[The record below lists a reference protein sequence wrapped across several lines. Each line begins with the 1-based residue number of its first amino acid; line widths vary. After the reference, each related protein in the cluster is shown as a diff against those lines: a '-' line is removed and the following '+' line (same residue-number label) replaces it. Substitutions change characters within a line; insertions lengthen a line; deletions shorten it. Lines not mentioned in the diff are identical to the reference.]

1 MVNIFVYG
9 TLRPDQ
15 SGYEWVLKQK
25 TLEIKQSLGYLLD
38 FGLYELEG
46 LPLISPSPGSKV
58 HGYVLEL
65 TSTLTSD
72 EMILSQFDEYEG
84 IKNPPTGKPPPT
96 AYKRQ
101 LVCIEVGEKRINA
114 HAYVA
119 KKYEVRDQKLDI
131 SSVAR
136 LISSGTWQM
145 NEDPVFRDHLPSVLN
160 HQREL
165 EAEKAKIDKGLEDR
179 RRLEKTQHDFPQTEL
194 SNLFVRFLGN
204 YLVLFT
210 IFERYLKY
218 SEPYKT
224 TFGMIKELERDL
236 NLSSLRQSASKSGH
250 GTEINE
256 LKVFGVTGKGIRSR
270 SLRETPFYFCNVIR
284 NNAMH
289 QSKMFTIRNLDLVI
303 SATNTLQYALPR
315 LIIGEGRTKAA
326 HTIEQSKIQ
335 TDLRRHWKSKG
346 LVLN

>member
-25 TLEIKQSLGYLLD
+25 TLEIKQSLGCLLD

-58 HGYVLEL
+58 HGFVLEL
-65 TSTLTSD
+65 TSTLTPD
-72 EMILSQFDEYEG
+72 AVILSLFDEYEG
-84 IKNPPTGKPPPT
+84 IKIPPRGEPPPT

-114 HAYVA
+114 YAYVA
-119 KKYEVRDQKLDI
+119 KKYEYRDQKLDI

-179 RRLEKTQHDFPQTEL
+179 RRLEKIQHDYEPTEL

-218 SEPYKT
+218 SEPYKST
-224 TFGMIKELERDL
+224 AGMIDELERDL
-236 NLSSLRQSASKSGH
+236 DLLSLRQSASKSGH

-256 LKVFGVTGKGIRSR
+256 LKVFGVTRKGIRST

-326 HTIEQSKIQ
+326 HTPEKSKIQ
-335 TDLRRHWKSKG
+335 TDLLRHWKSKG

>member
-9 TLRPDQ
+9 TLKPDQ
-15 SGYEWVLKQK
+15 PGYMWVLKQNA
-25 TLEIKQSLGYLLD
+25 LEIKQSLGCLLD

-65 TSTLTSD
+65 TSNLIPD
-72 EMILSQFDEYEG
+72 AKILSLFDEYEG
-84 IKNPPTGKPPPT
+84 IKNSSGDRSSPT

-101 LVCIEVGEKRINA
+101 PVHIEVGEKRINA
-114 HAYVA
+114 NAYVA
-119 KKYEVRDQKLDI
+119 KKYEVRDQKINI

-136 LISSGTWQM
+136 PISSGTWQM
-145 NEDPVFRDHLPSVLN
+145 NEDPVFRDHLPNVLT

-165 EAEKAKIDKGLEDR
+165 EAKKAIIDKKLNDR
-179 RRLEKTQHDFPQTEL
+179 RRSEKTQLDYEPTDL
-194 SNLFVRFLGN
+194 SNLFVLFLGN

-218 SEPYKT
+218 LEPYET
-224 TFGMIKELERDL
+224 TLKMIKKLENDSD
-236 NLSSLRQSASKSGH
+236 LSSLRQSASKSGH
-250 GTEINE
+250 GTETNE
-256 LKVFGVTGKGIRSR
+256 LQVFGVTRRGIRPT
-270 SLRETPFYFCNVIR
+270 SLRESPFYFCNVVR

-303 SATNTLQYALPR
+303 SATNTLRYALPH
-315 LIIGEGRTKAA
+315 LIIREGRTRAA
-326 HTIEQSKIQ
+326 DTPEQPKIQ
-335 TDLRRHWKSKG
+335 SDLLRHWESKG
-346 LVLN
+346 IILD

>member
-9 TLRPDQ
+9 TLKPDQ
-15 SGYEWVLKQK
+15 PGYEWVLKQK
-25 TLEIKQSLGYLLD
+25 TLEIEQSLGCLSG

-46 LPLISPSPGSKV
+46 LPLISPSPGSEV

-65 TSTLTSD
+65 TSTLTPD
-72 EMILSQFDEYEG
+72 ERILSLFDEYEG
-84 IKNPPTGKPPPT
+84 IKITSRGEPSPT

-101 LVCIEVGEKRINA
+101 LVCIEVGEKKINA
-114 HAYVA
+114 YAYVA
-119 KKYEVRDQKLDI
+119 KKYEDRDQKKDI

-136 LISSGTWQM
+136 LISSGKWQM

-165 EAEKAKIDKGLEDR
+165 EAEKAKIDKRLDDR
-179 RRLEKTQHDFPQTEL
+179 RRSEKVQHDYEPTEL
-194 SNLFVRFLGN
+194 SNLFLRFLGN

-218 SEPYKT
+218 SEPYSPT
-224 TFGMIKELERDL
+224 STMISGLEKDSA
-236 NLSSLRQSASKSGH
+236 LSSLRESASKSGH
-250 GTEINE
+250 GIEINE
-256 LKVFGVTGKGIRSR
+256 LQVSGVTKNGIRST
-270 SLRETPFYFCNVIR
+270 SLRKSPFYFCNVVR

-289 QSKMFTIRNLDLVI
+289 QSKMFTMWNLDLVI

-315 LIIGEGRTKAA
+315 LIIGEGKTKAA

-346 LVLN
+346 LVLD

>member
-15 SGYEWVLKQK
+15 SGYEWVLKHRD
-25 TLEIKQSLGYLLD
+25 LEIRESSGFLSD
-38 FGLYELEG
+38 FGLYEFEG
-46 LPLISPSPGSKV
+46 LPLISPSPRSKV

-65 TSTLTSD
+65 TSTLTPD
-72 EMILSQFDEYEG
+72 ETILSLFDEYEG
-84 IKNPPTGKPPPT
+84 IKNPSGAQPLPT

-101 LVCIEVGEKRINA
+101 LVCIEVGEKRIDA
-114 HAYVA
+114 YAYVA
-119 KKYEVRDQKLDI
+119 KKYEVRDQMI
-131 SSVAR
+131 YIESVAR
-136 LISSGTWQM
+136 PISSGTWQM

-165 EAEKAKIDKGLEDR
+165 EAEKATIDKKLDDR
-179 RRLEKTQHDFPQTEL
+179 RRSENIQRDFPQAEL

-224 TFGMIKELERDL
+224 TSGMIYALEHDSDL
-236 NLSSLRQSASKSGH
+236 RSLRQSASRSGQ
-250 GTEINE
+250 GTETNE
-256 LKVFGVTGKGIRSR
+256 LKVFGVTKDGIRPT
-270 SLRETPFYFCNVIR
+270 SLQNNPFYFCNVVR
-284 NNAMH
+284 NNSMH
-289 QSKMFTIRNLDLVI
+289 QSKSFTIRNLDLVI

-315 LIIGEGRTKAA
+315 LIIGEGRANAA
-326 HTIEQSKIQ
+326 HTPERSKVQ
-335 TDLRRHWKSKG
+335 KDLLQHWKSKG
-346 LVLN
+346 LDLN